1 MLPSARLFW
10 VQKVPYAKSS
20 PILAFGLL
28 SFLLAAVELL
38 CSGSGVI
45 INLSRVSKSAMF
57 LTWGEKVVQKA
68 YLKGHTVLRGQQMTQ
83 KRYIPV
89 KVKLSLS
96 LDWHAR
102 SYNGSERPVTS
113 DQGLLSDWKLAQNTR
128 SRCLLPWLVARTFLV
143 NTSSHRILKENFRE
157 VWSQTLRI
165 TAKTSRKETESSC
178 QPSSTN
184 MEADTPN
191 VSHINFLS
199 SSDCIREGNS

>member
-10 VQKVPYAKSS
+10 VHKVPYAKSS

-68 YLKGHTVLRGQQMTQ
+68 CLKGHTVLRGQQMTQ

-96 LDWHAR
+96 LD
-102 SYNGSERPVTS
+102 
-113 DQGLLSDWKLAQNTR
+113 
-128 SRCLLPWLVARTFLV
+128 
-143 NTSSHRILKENFRE
+143 
-157 VWSQTLRI
+157 
-165 TAKTSRKETESSC
+165 
-178 QPSSTN
+178 
-184 MEADTPN
+184 
-191 VSHINFLS
+191 
-199 SSDCIREGNS
+199 